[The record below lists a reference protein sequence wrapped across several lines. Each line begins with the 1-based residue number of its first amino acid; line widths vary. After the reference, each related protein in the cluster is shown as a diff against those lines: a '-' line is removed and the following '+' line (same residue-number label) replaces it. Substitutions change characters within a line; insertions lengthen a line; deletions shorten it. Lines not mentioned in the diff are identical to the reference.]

1 MCLRWSCIRKEGNWQ
16 RLTTKFD
23 FENESTEGP
32 FMITWAEPCSLCPG
46 GFYPGITLAIFIPR
60 SHLLGWLGCLVITK
74 LIFVAFSLTWH
85 DFEKVSQSAK
95 GPYPAHATWAY
106 DFVLRFWICIS
117 LHKTNKS
124 IVASVPSRLP
134 NHQISVLYQLKVG
147 QCVYKRTAQ
156 HSTV

>member
-32 FMITWAEPCSLCPG
+32 LMITWAGPCLPRRLLSRYNASYL
-46 GFYPGITLAIFIPR
+46 YTEIP
-60 SHLLGWLGCLVITK
+60 SAG
-74 LIFVAFSLTWH
+74 LTWLSGYYQV
-85 DFEKVSQSAK
+85 DFCCVFIDLARLWQSEPQSAK

-124 IVASVPSRLP
+124 IVASMPSRLP

-147 QCVYKRTAQ
+147 QCVCYNLN
-156 HSTV
+156 